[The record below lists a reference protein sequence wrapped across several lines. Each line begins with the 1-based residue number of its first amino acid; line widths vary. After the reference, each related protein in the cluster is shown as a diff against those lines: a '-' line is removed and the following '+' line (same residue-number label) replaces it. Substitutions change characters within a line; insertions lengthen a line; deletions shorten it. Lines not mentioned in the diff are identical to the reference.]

1 MEYWNDGQKK
11 LNAETHYSI
20 IPLFQ
25 FSNAFEIRLFQGL
38 FFISTL
44 AIRES
49 QGAKAEKES
58 FELRVSSFRLIA
70 PGMIFSRT
78 PNSITPN

>member
-1 MEYWNDGQKK
+1 MEYWNDAQKIK
-11 LNAETHYSI
+11 CAN
-20 IPLFQ
+20 P
-25 FSNAFEIRLFQGL
+25 LFQGL

-70 PGMIFSRT
+70 PGTIFSEL
-78 PNSITPN
+78 